1 MILKSSSKQ
10 DEVMVKRWLKSVI
23 EQSTKPE
30 NRIPWDR
37 QELKA
42 QWRKAAGSRAKTV

>member
-1 MILKSSSKQ
+1 MIIKSSSTQ
-10 DEVMVKRWLKSVI
+10 DEITVKRWLKSVI

-42 QWRKAAGSRAKTV
+42 QWREAAGARAKIA